1 MKLIKVIY
9 ITIIFCFV
17 LTSQVSAAS
26 LEADIQHAFESLS
39 EKYLSQHTSIA
50 VKKGLAVLP
59 FNEQADSIKQAGLGN
74 TISELI
80 SKQIPNSTIFRLID
94 RTTLQES
101 LKEQK
106 LALSGLVDQETTIEL
121 GKTAG
126 ISIFITG
133 SISEIGKNYQITI
146 KMIDVETSEVSGIET
161 IIKPT
166 KDLIEDS
173 NRIAFE
179 YISQYGLGIN
189 FQSSMAVM
197 IESPRKD
204 YIFSISDIYA
214 NYRPKLWL
222 NFKLGVS
229 YLNLSYREEGTFQA
243 INIQPNASDD
253 IGTNNENISINPAT
267 LEMASIY
274 TGVDFNW
281 TPSKI
286 INVGFGYSISGGIPV
301 LEQQFNALLVDTS
314 IGTTGTYDSAG
325 VGNIVQR
332 FNPVIINR
340 FEIKPQ
346 FFLSPRMTL
355 GLYAAYMFTNH
366 LELDKTTVYDEY
378 SVRPWTGDD
387 PSDYEQEI
395 RDKYYDISPYILG
408 NGNNVEEI
416 AFTGLILGISFNIY
430 F

>member
-1 MKLIKVIY
+1 MKLIKVVY
-9 ITIIFCFV
+9 VTIIFYFG
-17 LTSQVSAAS
+17 LSTQVYAAS
-26 LEADIQHAFESLS
+26 LETDIQKAFEALS
-39 EKYLSQHTSIA
+39 ENYLAQHSSIT
-50 VKKGLAVLP
+50 VKKGLAILP
-59 FNEQADSIKQAGLGN
+59 FNEQTDSIKQAGLGN

-94 RTTLQES
+94 RTTLNES

-106 LALSGLVDQETTIEL
+106 LALSGLVDQNTTIEM

-133 SISEIGKNYQITI
+133 SISELGENYQITI
-146 KMIDVETSEVSGIET
+146 KMIDVETSEVSGVET
-161 IIKPT
+161 FIKPT
-166 KDLIEDS
+166 NDLIKDS
-173 NRIAFE
+173 KRIAFE

-189 FQSSMAVM
+189 FQSSLAVK
-197 IESPRKD
+197 IESPRKN
-204 YIFSISDIYA
+204 YTFSISDIYA

-229 YLNLSYREEGTFQA
+229 YLNLSYKEEGTFKT
-243 INIQPNASDD
+243 INIQPNAAAD
-253 IGTNNENISINPAT
+253 IGTNNENISVNPAT
-267 LEMASIY
+267 MEMTSIY
-274 TGVDFNW
+274 TGFDFNW
-281 TPSKI
+281 TPSRKI
-286 INVGFGYSISGGIPV
+286 NIGFGYSVSGGIPV
-301 LEQQFNALLVDTS
+301 LEQQFNALLVDTNMETAGS
-314 IGTTGTYDSAG
+314 FDSAG

-355 GLYAAYMFTNH
+355 GLYAAYMLTNH

-378 SVRPWTGDD
+378 SVRPWTGDT
-387 PSDYEQEI
+387 PSEYEQKI

-408 NGNNVEEI
+408 NGYNVEEI
-416 AFTGLILGISFNIY
+416 AFTGLIVGISFNFY